1 MSSSVAMLTMRK
13 TKEELTHNARI
24 KRYPDGS
31 WTLLVASRGIFGL
44 DGWEGAEDW
53 GDPPGEEP
61 EKGTESNPADS
72 RWEPA
77 AADRR
82 RSARRAR
89 SRIFDLAMCSDLNLF
104 VTLTLDPAKV
114 DRHDMAALT
123 RRMRSWLDNR
133 VRRKGLA
140 YILVPELHQDGA
152 IHLHGLFNS
161 ALPVVD
167 SGVKHSRQGP
177 DGPEWY
183 SVYNLPDWQLG
194 FSTAISLYGDR
205 KKAVNYV
212 CKYVSKCAEKGKIGG
227 RFYYSGGALREP
239 DVEYLDAPWFGPSE
253 PDYEF
258 VVKSAGL
265 AFRVFSGSDGGV

>member
-1 MSSSVAMLTMRK
+1 MRK

-44 DGWEGAEDW
+44 AGWEDAEDW
-53 GDPPGEEP
+53 GDLPEEP
-61 EKGTESNPADS
+61 EKGTENNPAAS
-72 RWEPA
+72 RREPA
-77 AADRR
+77 AADRK

-89 SRIFDLAMCSDLNLF
+89 ARVFDLAMCSDLDYF
-104 VTLTLDPAKV
+104 VTLTLDPARI
-114 DRHDMAALT
+114 DRFDMAALI

-152 IHLHGLFNS
+152 IHLHGLINN
-161 ALPVVD
+161 ALQIVD

-177 DGPEWY
+177 QGPEWY
-183 SVYNLPDWQLG
+183 DVYNLPDWKLG
-194 FSTAISLYGDR
+194 FSTAIQLHGDR

-212 CKYVSKCAEKGKIGG
+212 CKYITKCAEKGKIGG
-227 RFYYSGGALREP
+227 RFYYSGGDLREP
-239 DVEYLDAPWFGPSE
+239 ETEYLDAPWFGPSR

-258 VVKSAGL
+258 DVKSAGL
-265 AFRVFSGSDGGV
+265 AFRVFSGRDWAD